1 LERTLSKGV
10 SLLLDNENGDPTR
23 CNASGP
29 PDHEE
34 RLASLM
40 AGKNPRVGARV
51 VPFDLPDTQVAILR
65 DDLLSWLHGIDQDL
79 RIPDRL
85 RDPAATVREGEAFR
99 RLLSALS
106 AGEVDLPDEQ
116 AHQALGRAARAYDR
130 ASGYSETVVVHDA
143 HQALLGVLNPEG
155 GR

>member
-1 LERTLSKGV
+1 LERALSKGV
-10 SLLLDNENGDPTR
+10 SLLLDNESGDPTR

-51 VPFDLPDTQVAILR
+51 VPLDLPDTQVAILR
-65 DDLLSWLHGIDQDL
+65 DDLLGWLYGADQDPG
-79 RIPDRL
+79 I
-85 RDPAATVREGEAFR
+85 RDAGGAVREGEAFR
-99 RLLSALS
+99 RLLSALDS
-106 AGEVDLPDEQ
+106 GEMELPDEE
-116 AHQALGRAARAYDR
+116 ALRALKGAAAGFDR
-130 ASGYSETVVVHDA
+130 LSGYDEVAPVHDA
-143 HQALLGVLNPEG
+143 YRELLDVLDPES

>member
-1 LERTLSKGV
+1 MPLSKGF

-65 DDLLSWLHGIDQDL
+65 DDLLGWLYGADQDPS
-79 RIPDRL
+79 I
-85 RDPAATVREGEAFR
+85 RDARGAASASSTLSKAKPSMSRPLTSRTR
-99 RLLSALS
+99 RTCVVEPPIARRRPSA
-106 AGEVDLPDEQ
+106 A
-116 AHQALGRAARAYDR
+116 
-130 ASGYSETVVVHDA
+130 
-143 HQALLGVLNPEG
+143 N
-155 GR
+155 